1 MVVAIRDDGSVMWRQ
16 SLFRDRTRGLLI
28 SIAIHALALL
38 LLVLIWRPSAPGER
52 PPIPVTLLEADT
64 SSPEPEPPPEILHFR
79 KATHPRVRESI
90 ELPREVIALAPPPV
104 DAALEKRAVG
114 GGFSVELMP
123 AGTFPSFATGGAGG
137 GLAGSGFGTG
147 NAEAPEGTFQEY
159 VGGLRQAGLDVV
171 FVIDATGSMGWLI
184 DEVKGRVRALAD
196 WIRRLVPVTRFGV
209 VAYRDDDD
217 PEFLTRVLPLTLST
231 HKVRRFLDQLE
242 ARGGGDIPEAVAAGL
257 RAAIEKPGWRSD
269 SRKIIVIVGD
279 APPHPEE
286 LAATLAS
293 ARAFRA
299 KGGKVTTVDVS
310 FDANPQ
316 IVADRLGKRVEELET
331 VQQRGVMPEFLNIAA
346 AGGGDGSSL
355 EGDRRVVRQLAVV
368 IFGQRWS
375 DDVRPLLGDL

>member
-1 MVVAIRDDGSVMWRQ
+1 
-16 SLFRDRTRGLLI
+16 
-28 SIAIHALALL
+28 
-38 LLVLIWRPSAPGER
+38 
-52 PPIPVTLLEADT
+52 
-64 SSPEPEPPPEILHFR
+64 
-79 KATHPRVRESI
+79 
-90 ELPREVIALAPPPV
+90 
-104 DAALEKRAVG
+104 
-114 GGFSVELMP
+114 
-123 AGTFPSFATGGAGG
+123 
-137 GLAGSGFGTG
+137 
-147 NAEAPEGTFQEY
+147 
-159 VGGLRQAGLDVV
+159 
-171 FVIDATGSMGWLI
+171 
-184 DEVKGRVRALAD
+184 
-196 WIRRLVPVTRFGV
+196 VTRFGV